1 MARKGLSYG
10 PDALLIK
17 GERDVARSVAAK
29 NTLPGMAFDAGFSQ
43 TLTAGLKEQA
53 ESKARVDAYSD
64 MVKLPQ
70 NITKINEN
78 NQTDVVGFVRGVR
91 ENVRN
96 LAAQYERTKDP
107 NIRDQIQM
115 EMNKVVNLND
125 QLGSY
130 TQETRSY
137 IETSDK
143 GQIHRGKSFD
153 YNKYDNI
160 FTKNTKF
167 NIEPNGDIGFISS
180 KDNKSYYDKYNDVSG
195 RWNVKNNIWETG
207 VLSLDSNVYSNA
219 QKGGNFDAIGIKN
232 NLSTLL
238 QRTGPEGAQVAFETD
253 ITGDENFVLPNGQ
266 RAGNLS
272 FEAMWSSGG
281 MDPKFYEGF
290 TAKADGTYDSSWMFD
305 DANAKMGIDLMT
317 TYTTDVM
324 QNRHDDNF
332 IQKRQK
338 RQQNPLLATYP
349 ALGSASYTIGPTGA
363 NKKWTNPGIKQQA
376 FNFFAEPRQDGT
388 VYDGQHGY
396 YVQIPTQDGGSVWA
410 SYKSANDYKKD
421 KASGYKTKDLRI
433 GTYSSAEV
441 LGFEAGLNL
450 SGGTGDRSKYNK

>member
-1 MARKGLSYG
+1 
-10 PDALLIK
+10 
-17 GERDVARSVAAK
+17 
-29 NTLPGMAFDAGFSQ
+29 
-43 TLTAGLKEQA
+43 
-53 ESKARVDAYSD
+53 
-64 MVKLPQ
+64 
-70 NITKINEN
+70 
-78 NQTDVVGFVRGVR
+78 
-91 ENVRN
+91 
-96 LAAQYERTKDP
+96 
-107 NIRDQIQM
+107 
-115 EMNKVVNLND
+115 
-125 QLGSY
+125 
-130 TQETRSY
+130 
-137 IETSDK
+137 
-143 GQIHRGKSFD
+143 
-153 YNKYDNI
+153 
-160 FTKNTKF
+160 
-167 NIEPNGDIGFISS
+167 
-180 KDNKSYYDKYNDVSG
+180 
-195 RWNVKNNIWETG
+195 
-207 VLSLDSNVYSNA
+207 NVYSNA
-219 QKGGNFDAIGIKN
+219 QKGGNFDPVGVKN
-232 NLSTLL
+232 NLSILL

-253 ITGDENFVLPNGQ
+253 ITGDENFVLPNGK

-281 MDPKFYEGF
+281 MDPKFYKGF
-290 TAKADGTYDSSWMFD
+290 ENFKREEIDPITKEKKVTYDSSWMFD
-305 DANAKMGIDLMT
+305 DANVKTGIDLMT

-338 RQQNPLLATYP
+338 NQKNPLLATYP

-376 FNFFAEPRQDGT
+376 FNFFAEPRQDGA

-396 YVQIPTQDGGSVWA
+396 YVQIPTPGGGSVWA